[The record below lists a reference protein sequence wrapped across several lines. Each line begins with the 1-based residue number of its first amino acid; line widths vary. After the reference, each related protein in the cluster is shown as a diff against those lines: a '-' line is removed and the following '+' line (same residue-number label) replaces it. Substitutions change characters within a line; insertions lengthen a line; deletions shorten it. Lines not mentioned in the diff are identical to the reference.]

1 MKMRTHNVTEIEAL
15 VKSLSE
21 ALTEAYA
28 QTGNRY
34 YLKASTEMG
43 GVDALVWMAHNLS
56 GVAFA
61 A

>member
-1 MKMRTHNVTEIEAL
+1 MRTYNATEIESLKA
-15 VKSLSE
+15 KLSE
-21 ALTEAYA
+21 ALHEAYA

-43 GVDALVWMAHNLS
+43 GVDALIWMAHNLT
-56 GVAFA
+56 VCA